1 MKLPDAN
8 VLIYSVNKKAPQHGV
23 AMDWLRDAYAA
34 PAGVGLA
41 WISLI
46 AFVRISTRG
55 GIFAQPL
62 TIRQALKTMNFWLDQ
77 PRARVLHP
85 TARHAD
91 VIGNLLAIAGSA
103 GNLTNDAHLAAL
115 AIEHGATLA
124 SFDGDFDR
132 FDGLK
137 FERLRT

>member
-8 VLIYSVNKKAPQHGV
+8 VLIYSVNTNAPQHGI
-23 AMDWLRDAYAA
+23 AMDWLRNAFAA

-41 WISLI
+41 WISLT

-62 TIRQALKTMNFWLDQ
+62 TIRQALKSMNFWLDQ

-91 VIGNLLAIAGSA
+91 VIGDLLAIAGSA

-132 FDGLK
+132 FDGLR